1 MYIYLKIKYVYKYRY
16 HGTSFIN
23 RPTKKKNQN
32 RTNNVKNSQIIGF
45 SLAQVNNIHK

>member
-1 MYIYLKIKYVYKYRY
+1 MVHHSLIDQ
-16 HGTSFIN
+16 
-23 RPTKKKNQN
+23 KKNQN

>member
-1 MYIYLKIKYVYKYRY
+1 MYIYFKIKYVYKYRY

-23 RPTKKKNQN
+23 RPKKNQN